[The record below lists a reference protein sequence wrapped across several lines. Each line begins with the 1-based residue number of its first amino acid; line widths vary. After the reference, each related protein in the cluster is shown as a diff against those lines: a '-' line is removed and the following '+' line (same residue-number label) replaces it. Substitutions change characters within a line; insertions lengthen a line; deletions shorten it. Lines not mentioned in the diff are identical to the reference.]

1 MLPRRISRMP
11 PSNRRLTAEHHR
23 ALRLLAETADGC
35 TEAIL
40 LAHGFQPR
48 LIVELVDTG
57 LAIATAER
65 LLAGGRPVEVTRV
78 RITEI
83 GRQKLTERR

>member
-1 MLPRRISRMP
+1 MP
-11 PSNRRLTAEHHR
+11 PTNRPLTADRRR
-23 ALRLLAETADGC
+23 ALRLLAEIADGC

-40 LAHGFQPR
+40 LAHGFQPK

-57 LAIATAER
+57 LAIAAAER
-65 LLAGGRPVEVTRV
+65 VLAGGRPVEVTRV
-78 RITEI
+78 RITEA